1 MVRATGSATH
11 CLLHMASRPEDGMTT
26 FLVTVGIGLSTAAIL
41 ALSAVAFTLEYAV
54 SRVANFAHGEFLTIG
69 AYAAYSGQHFF
80 HQNVAA
86 AALIAAAAGMLAGLA
101 LNAGLIEQF
110 KGRSSI
116 TIFIA
121 TLGAA
126 LIVENV
132 LIIAYGAASVSYSFG
147 QGSLHHVGPF
157 LWTTTDLEEIFSAL
171 ALAGL
176 IYLLL
181 QRTRFG
187 KAVRAVSQ
195 DRALAQV
202 SGIPARRVIM
212 QTWGLAGAVSG
223 FAGFVLADTIGTFGP
238 TLGLNFLLL
247 TITATVAG
255 GLGRPYATLGG
266 ALIVGLVIQISGT
279 YTSSAYELVWAFL
292 LLVLLMLFRPNGVF
306 VRRSAAEVRA

>member
-1 MVRATGSATH
+1 
-11 CLLHMASRPEDGMTT
+11 MTT
-26 FLVTVGIGLSTAAIL
+26 FLVTVGIGLSSAAIL

-69 AYAAYSGQHFF
+69 AYAAYSGQHIF

-86 AALIAAAAGMLAGLA
+86 AAVIAAVAGALAGLA

-110 KGRSSI
+110 KGRSGI

-157 LWTTTDLEEIFSAL
+157 LWTTTDLDVIFSAL
-171 ALAGL
+171 AVAVL

-212 QTWGLAGAVSG
+212 QTWALAGAVSG

-238 TLGLNFLLL
+238 TLGFSFLLL
-247 TITATVAG
+247 TITAAVAG
-255 GLGRPYATLGG
+255 GIGRPYATLGG

-279 YTSSAYELVWAFL
+279 YTSSAYQLVFAFL
-292 LLVLLMLFRPNGVF
+292 LLVLLMLFRPNGLF
-306 VRRSAAEVRA
+306 VRRSAMEVRA

>member
-1 MVRATGSATH
+1 
-11 CLLHMASRPEDGMTT
+11 MTT

-69 AYAAYSGQHFF
+69 AYAAYSGQHIF

-86 AALIAAAAGMLAGLA
+86 AALIAAVAGALAGLA

-110 KGRSSI
+110 RGRSSI

-126 LIVENV
+126 LIVENL
-132 LIIAYGAASVSYSFG
+132 LIILYGAASVSYSFG

-157 LWTTTDLEEIFSAL
+157 LWTTTDLEVIISAL
-171 ALAGL
+171 AVAAL
-176 IYLLL
+176 IYVLL

-212 QTWGLAGAVSG
+212 QTWALAGAVSG

-238 TLGLNFLLL
+238 QLGFNFLLL

-279 YTSSAYELVWAFL
+279 YTSSAYQLVFAFL

>member
-1 MVRATGSATH
+1 
-11 CLLHMASRPEDGMTT
+11 MTT
-26 FLVTVGIGLSTAAIL
+26 FLVSVGVGLSTAAIL
-41 ALSAVAFTLEYAV
+41 SLSAVAFTLEYAV

-69 AYAAYSGQHFF
+69 AYAAYSGQALF
-80 HQNVAA
+80 HQNLAA
-86 AALIAAAAGMLAGLA
+86 AAAIAALAGAAAGLA
-101 LNAGLIEQF
+101 LNAALIEQF
-110 KGRSSI
+110 RGRSAI
-116 TIFIA
+116 TVFIA

-132 LIIAYGAASVSYSFG
+132 LVIIYGAANVSYTFA

-157 LWTTTDLEEIFSAL
+157 LWTTTDIEVMISAL
-171 ALAGL
+171 AVAGL

-202 SGIPARRVIM
+202 SGIPARRIVM
-212 QTWGLAGAVSG
+212 QTWALAGAVAG
-223 FAGFVLADTIGTFGP
+223 FAGFVLALTIGTFSP
-238 TLGLNFLLL
+238 TLGFSFLLL

-266 ALIVGLVIQISGT
+266 ALIVGLVLQIAGT
-279 YTSSAYELVWAFL
+279 YTSSEYELVYAFL
-292 LLVLLMLFRPNGVF
+292 LLVILMLFRPNGVF
-306 VRRSAAEVRA
+306 VRRSAVAVRA